1 MDIDRIVK
9 ESKTTTITEA
19 RETIFFRPRDSSR
32 KPPSP
37 SAVESSSVK
46 RLSIMDSETDERREA
61 EPRTSLAIPIES
73 VDSAPKITVAESD
86 AVDDLLSGYQNL
98 EKELEDIN
106 EKKNELRK
114 KFFEDKKETPILSSS
129 LTAVPVSS
137 SSSAAPT
144 SSTRI
149 QEWKTSSPKPAESFS
164 KEKKKCSFADSPT
177 EKIEEA
183 STALVRLSSETSKR
197 STCPYNLIK

>member
-183 STALVRLSSETSKR
+183 STALVRLSPETSKR